1 MIIAIVHFHLIHP
14 TIVVSTL
21 QHNFH
26 LQSFPLEIHPTIL
39 IPTIKATVTSN
50 PLYNILPN
58 DYLFHPILTI
68 VNNGVIIISIVAL
81 LLVRRIERGRPCC
94 CHDDL
99 MKSKRG
105 GCMTKTSVNAHAT
118 AYAVL
123 RSVTSVA
130 RTCRQR
136 AAIFSLG
143 EFSRAIDRDLGAK
156 GTGEKLSPT
165 LWPTRTA
172 GISEIVG
179 QRAPPSHLFHR
190 VMNSAKET
198 FYALNKF
205 FYLKRDSILKLIIV
219 VWSKF

>member
-105 GCMTKTSVNAHAT
+105 GVHDQNK
-118 AYAVL
+118 
-123 RSVTSVA
+123 
-130 RTCRQR
+130 RQR
-136 AAIFSLG
+136 P
-143 EFSRAIDRDLGAK
+143 RDRLRGV
-156 GTGEKLSPT
+156 T
-165 LWPTRTA
+165 
-172 GISEIVG
+172 
-179 QRAPPSHLFHR
+179 
-190 VMNSAKET
+190 
-198 FYALNKF
+198 
-205 FYLKRDSILKLIIV
+205 
-219 VWSKF
+219 